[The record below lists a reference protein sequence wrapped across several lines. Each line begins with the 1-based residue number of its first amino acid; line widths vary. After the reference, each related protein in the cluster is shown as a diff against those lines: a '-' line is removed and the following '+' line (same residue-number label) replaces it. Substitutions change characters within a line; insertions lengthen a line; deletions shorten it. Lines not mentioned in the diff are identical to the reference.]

1 MENKNKRKKNVF
13 NFQIF
18 VSEHHQDS
26 RALVI
31 AALMQSVNINM
42 KLLISNFTFLPK
54 QLCLI
59 FSPAPYQ
66 PPSDWPSLTKTCFE

>member
-1 MENKNKRKKNVF
+1 MENKNKHQKNVF
-13 NFQIF
+13 NFQLF

-42 KLLISNFTFLPK
+42 KLLISNTAETADC
-54 QLCLI
+54 QTSI
-59 FSPAPYQ
+59 ISI
-66 PPSDWPSLTKTCFE
+66 